1 VLNLAVFAAAARAA
15 NHSIFKDASDAWN
28 RLVKSDIER
37 SAFLCN
43 VPLFKE
49 LTTEEIERIARGT
62 SVTYADRA
70 QMLFNR
76 GDPCGGFHLVVYGH
90 IKLAFSSAQGADKVI
105 EIIGPGMSFGE
116 AVMFLGEPY
125 PVYAQAL
132 ADCLLLYISKQVV
145 FEELERNPQFA
156 RKMLGGLSRR
166 LHGLVSDVEAYTLR
180 SGAQRVIGYLL
191 RDLRDA
197 TGKPN
202 EGEVTLPIGKG
213 VIASRLNLTPQ
224 HFSRILNDLT
234 AQGLIAVEGRKV
246 RIIDLDRLRA
256 FD

>member
-1 VLNLAVFAAAARAA
+1 VLSPASSAAVELAAK
-15 NHSIFKDASDAWN
+15 HSIFEDSDGRD
-28 RLVKSDIER
+28 RLVKSDIEP

-49 LTTEEIERIARGT
+49 LATAEIERISGGTRVVYANRGQ
-62 SVTYADRA
+62 V
-70 QMLFNR
+70 LFNR
-76 GDPCGGFHLVVYGH
+76 GDPCSGFHLVVYGQ
-90 IKLAFSSAQGADKVI
+90 IKLAFSSSQGADKVI

-132 ADCLLLYISKQVV
+132 ADCLLLFISKQVV

-180 SGAQRVIGYLL
+180 SGAQRVIGYLM
-191 RDLRDA
+191 RDISEV
-197 TGKPN
+197 TGKDN

-234 AQGLIAVEGRKV
+234 AQGLIVVEGRKV
-246 RIIDLDRLRA
+246 HIVDLERLRA
-256 FD
+256 LD